1 MPRIDSILQLV
12 QAQGASDLHLV
23 SGSPPMLRTHGE
35 LMSIEYEPLSTEVIV
50 GLLAEIMTEDQ
61 FVRYQALEEVD
72 FAYEVPGVVRLRCNV
87 YQQAN
92 GMAAA
97 FRLLPTRILTV
108 EQLGLPPQILRFA
121 EFNRGLVVVT
131 GPPGCGK
138 STTLAAIV
146 DHINRTKRQH
156 VITLEDPIE
165 YIHQNHRCLMNQ
177 REVGRNT
184 RSFSAALKA
193 ALREDPNV
201 ILVGEMRDRES
212 LALAISAAETGQLV
226 LGSLHTQSAIAT
238 VDRILDAFPAD
249 QQNQVRAQLSESLKG
264 VVAQRLLRRKDGRG
278 RVAAVEILFGTPAVA
293 NLIRERKTFQI
304 SSVMQTSKRDGMQT
318 YEDAVLQLVRSG
330 VVAAEEAMGY
340 GIDADTLDGAA
351 RQGARASAGSAGA
364 TGVGVGVTG
373 SGDTAAKS
381 GAGAMAG
388 PSNGTSTTGAGRA
401 TDAGATEKE
410 ATTGSGTAGTAGLL
424 AGFQVLG
431 TNDPRASAAP
441 AEANA
446 PQAPPS
452 RPGSIVERVGHH
464 R

>member
-23 SGSPPMLRTHGE
+23 SGSPPMLRLHGD
-35 LMSIEYEPLSTEVIV
+35 LQPIEYAPLTSDVIV

-61 FVRYQALEEVD
+61 MMRYQALEEVD

-87 YQQAN
+87 YQQTH

-108 EQLGLPPQILRFA
+108 EQLGLPSSVLRFA
-121 EFNRGLVVVT
+121 ELNRGLVVVT

-146 DHINRTKRQH
+146 DHINRTRRKH

-165 YIHQNHRCLMNQ
+165 YVHQNQGCLMNQ

-184 RSFSAALKA
+184 RSFTDALRA

-212 LALAISAAETGQLV
+212 LSLAISAAETGQLV

-264 VVAQRLLRRKDGRG
+264 VVAQKLVKRADGRG
-278 RVAAVEILFGTPAVA
+278 RSAAVEILFATHAVS
-293 NLIRERKTFQI
+293 NLIREKKTFQL

-318 YEDAVLQLVRSG
+318 FEDSILALVRAG
-330 VVAAEEAMGY
+330 TVLAEEAAGY
-340 GIDADTLDGAA
+340 GIDPEAIERAAHDARGA
-351 RQGARASAGSAGA
+351 SVA
-364 TGVGVGVTG
+364 TGVAP
-373 SGDTAAKS
+373 AAATENES
-381 GAGAMAG
+381 SPGTEGLFDGLHAVLGAGSE
-388 PSNGTSTTGAGRA
+388 P
-401 TDAGATEKE
+401 
-410 ATTGSGTAGTAGLL
+410 
-424 AGFQVLG
+424 
-431 TNDPRASAAP
+431 
-441 AEANA
+441 
-446 PQAPPS
+446 
-452 RPGSIVERVGHH
+452 RPGSLAARVSP

>member
-1 MPRIDSILQLV
+1 VPRIDSILQLV

-23 SGSPPMLRTHGE
+23 SGSPPMLRLHGD
-35 LMSIEYEPLSTEVIV
+35 LQPIEYAPLTSDVIV

-61 FVRYQALEEVD
+61 MMRYQALEEVD

-87 YQQAN
+87 YQQTH

-108 EQLGLPPQILRFA
+108 EQLGLPSSVLRFA
-121 EFNRGLVVVT
+121 ELNRGLVVVT

-146 DHINRTKRQH
+146 DHINRTRRKH

-165 YIHQNHRCLMNQ
+165 YVHQNQGCLMNQ

-184 RSFSAALKA
+184 RSFTDALRA

-212 LALAISAAETGQLV
+212 LSLAISAAETGQLV

-264 VVAQRLLRRKDGRG
+264 VVAQKLVKRADGRG
-278 RVAAVEILFGTPAVA
+278 RSAAVEILFATHAVS
-293 NLIRERKTFQI
+293 NLIREKKTFQL

-318 YEDAVLQLVRSG
+318 FEDSILALVRAG
-330 VVAAEEAMGY
+330 TVLAEEAAGY
-340 GIDADTLDGAA
+340 GIDPEAIERAAHDARGA
-351 RQGARASAGSAGA
+351 SVA
-364 TGVGVGVTG
+364 TGVAP
-373 SGDTAAKS
+373 AAATENES
-381 GAGAMAG
+381 SPGTEGLFDGLHAVLGAGSE
-388 PSNGTSTTGAGRA
+388 P
-401 TDAGATEKE
+401 
-410 ATTGSGTAGTAGLL
+410 
-424 AGFQVLG
+424 
-431 TNDPRASAAP
+431 
-441 AEANA
+441 
-446 PQAPPS
+446 
-452 RPGSIVERVGHH
+452 RPGSLAARVSP